1 MAMLADRYDV
11 SIGQLKAWNRTKR
24 DMVMPGQVV
33 VLHVPVGKAMPS
45 EPGPQKLAT
54 VPVGAGVEKASA
66 QVADTRSESRYDK
79 KRGRGHTGVV
89 KVSEPVKASKG
100 KVTKVSTEAAGKAS
114 KADAGSRHKV
124 SANAKKGK

>member
-1 MAMLADRYDV
+1 
-11 SIGQLKAWNRTKR
+11 
-24 DMVMPGQVV
+24 MPGQVV

-54 VPVGAGVEKASA
+54 VPVGGGVEKASA

-79 KRGRGHTGVV
+79 KRGRGQTGVV
-89 KVSEPVKASKG
+89 KVSEPVAKPAAAKG

-114 KADAGSRHKV
+114 KADTTSRHKV